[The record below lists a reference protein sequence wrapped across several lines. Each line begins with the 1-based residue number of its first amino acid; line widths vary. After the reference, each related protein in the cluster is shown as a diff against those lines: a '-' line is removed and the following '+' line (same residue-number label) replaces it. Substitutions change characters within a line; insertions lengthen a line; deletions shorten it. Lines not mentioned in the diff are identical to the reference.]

1 MFERFVGVDWSGAAR
16 PSGQRIYVAEA
27 TRQGTRVTVASV
39 VRARDRAAVEAFLR
53 GSPLEPAPAWHGWP
67 SPGALARGA
76 RRVVA
81 FDFAFGFPVAF
92 RHPERG
98 RGWRWDDLGTLAERL
113 SPQGD
118 HDRHAEPVRRAI
130 EADPALGS
138 QFRLHGG
145 NGVPATPH
153 RMTDRRLDGLRPESV
168 FHLIG
173 PSQVGIGSIAGIAM
187 LHRLRGSEGLAVWPF
202 DGGERVEAARQVLV
216 EVWPRMWLERG
227 CRKNELPGRVRQL
240 ERWEQQG
247 VNFKTRA
254 EQAALSSGDALD
266 AAAAAIGAAR
276 SCHRLPSPEAL
287 PRDARQREG
296 WIVGVQV
303 P

>member
-1 MFERFVGVDWSGAAR
+1 MFDRFVGVDWSGAAR
-16 PSGQRIYVAEA
+16 PSGQQIYVAEA
-27 TRQGTRVTVASV
+27 TLQSGRVTVASV

-53 GSPLEPAPAWHGWP
+53 GAPLEQAPAWRGWP

-92 RHPERG
+92 RHPDQG
-98 RGWRWDDLGTLAERL
+98 REWSWDDLGSLANRL
-113 SPQGD
+113 SPGGIEERP
-118 HDRHAEPVRRAI
+118 HESLRRAI
-130 EADPALGS
+130 AADPVLAG

-153 RMTDRRLDGLRPESV
+153 RMTDRRQDGLRPESV

-187 LHRLRGSEGLAVWPF
+187 LHRLRGRDDLAVWPF
-202 DGGERVEAARQVLV
+202 DGGDRVETARQVLV

-227 CRKNELPGRVRQL
+227 LRKNELPGRVRQL
-240 ERWEQQG
+240 ERWAQQG
-247 VNFKTRA
+247 VNFRTRA

-276 SCHRLPSPEAL
+276 TCHMLPSHAPL